1 MARPDIIY
9 SRSSRRRDGGDAAS
23 SIFMSDT
30 FPEQFSE
37 QARADFQRARFK
49 AFINRV
55 WGSLSGQG
63 QPTTLLSYDE
73 IKEKLHIG
81 GPIYRGVQTVR
92 VDQIAGSLNRYHE
105 FDRVFLPASD
115 KLAER
120 WQRVNRAFYQEI
132 SLPPVVL
139 YKVGQVYFVVDGHH
153 RVSVARE
160 QGQIYIEA
168 EVRECATRVNLT
180 PDIRLEDLEILGTKV
195 KFLERTSLDTLRPD
209 ANIKVTIPDG
219 FDRML
224 EHIAVHRYFMGLDWK
239 RDISEEEAVTHWY
252 DTVYMP
258 IINVIHDSNIL
269 KDFPGKTEG
278 DLYLWVLDHQHYLQ
292 QEEGASLQPPEEAAR
307 NFLGDDVKKHVR
319 KTRSDKGQKRKK

>member
-1 MARPDIIY
+1 MLD
-9 SRSSRRRDGGDAAS
+9 
-23 SIFMSDT
+23 
-30 FPEQFSE
+30 QFSE

-49 AFINRV
+49 AFINRLL
-55 WGSLSGQG
+55 GTLYGR
-63 QPTTLLSYDE
+63 PTTLLSYDE
-73 IKEKLHIG
+73 IKEKLRIG

-120 WQRVNRAFYQEI
+120 WQSVNRAFYEEI

-139 YKVGQVYFVVDGHH
+139 YKVGDVYFVVDGHH

-168 EVRECATRVNLT
+168 EVRECATRVNIT
-180 PDIRLEDLEILGTKV
+180 PDIRLEDLEILGSKV
-195 KFLERTSLDTLRPD
+195 NFLERTGLDDLRPE

-219 FDRML
+219 FERML

-252 DTVYMP
+252 DNVYMP
-258 IINVIHDSNIL
+258 IVNVIRETGVL
-269 KDFPGKTEG
+269 KDFPGRTEA
-278 DLYLWVLDHQHYLQ
+278 DLYLWALDHQHYLVAEQ
-292 QEEGASLQPPEEAAR
+292 GHPLQPPESAAR
-307 NFLGDDVKKHVR
+307 LFVDEGTKKPTR
-319 KTRSDKGQKRKK
+319 KTRSVQGRKKKP

>member
-1 MARPDIIY
+1 
-9 SRSSRRRDGGDAAS
+9 
-23 SIFMSDT
+23 MSDS

-49 AFINRV
+49 AFVNRL
-55 WGSLSGQG
+55 WGTLSG

-73 IKEKLHIG
+73 VKERLRIG

-105 FDRVFLPASD
+105 FDRIFLPASD

-160 QGQIYIEA
+160 QGQIFIEA
-168 EVRECATRVNLT
+168 EVRECATRVDIT
-180 PDIRLEDLEILGTKV
+180 PDLRLEDLQILGNKV
-195 KFLERTSLDTLRPD
+195 NFLERTSLDSLRPD
-209 ANIKVTIPDG
+209 ADIKVTIPDG

-224 EHIAVHRYFMGLDWK
+224 EHIAVHRYFMGIDWK

-258 IINVIHDSNIL
+258 VVNVIRETNIL
-269 KDFPGKTEG
+269 KEFPGKTEA
-278 DLYLWVLDHQHYLQ
+278 DLYLWVLDHQRYLIK
-292 QEEGASLQPPEEAAR
+292 EGEALQTPETAAR
-307 NFLGDDVKKHVR
+307 TFVDDEAKKTGR
-319 KTRSDKGQKRKK
+319 KTRSGKRSTPQGGSADKNKKRK

>member
-1 MARPDIIY
+1 MED
-9 SRSSRRRDGGDAAS
+9 
-23 SIFMSDT
+23 
-30 FPEQFSE
+30 QFSE

-49 AFINRV
+49 AFMNRA
-55 WGSLSGQG
+55 WATLSG
-63 QPTTLLSYDE
+63 QPTTLLSYDD

-92 VDQIAGSLNRYHE
+92 VEQIAGSLNRYHE

-115 KLAER
+115 KLAAR
-120 WQRVNRAFYQEI
+120 WQSVNRAFYQEI

-139 YKVGQVYFVVDGHH
+139 YKVGEVYFVVDGHH

-160 QGQIYIEA
+160 QGQIFIEA

-180 PDIRLEDLEILGTKV
+180 PNLRLEDLEILGNKV
-195 KFLERTSLDTLRPD
+195 NFLERTSLDSLRPD

-224 EHIAVHRYFMGLDWK
+224 EHIAVHCYFMGLDWK
-239 RDISEEEAVTHWY
+239 RDISEEEAITHWY
-252 DTVYMP
+252 DNVYLP
-258 IINVIHDSNIL
+258 VVKVIRDTEIL

-278 DLYLWVLDHQHYLQ
+278 DLYLWVLDHQRYLV
-292 QEEGASLQPPEEAAR
+292 EEGETLQPPEAAAR
-307 NFLGDDVKKHVR
+307 TFVDEGVKKPAR
-319 KTRSDKGQKRKK
+319 KPRSDKRSTPQSGSMDKGKKRKKQ